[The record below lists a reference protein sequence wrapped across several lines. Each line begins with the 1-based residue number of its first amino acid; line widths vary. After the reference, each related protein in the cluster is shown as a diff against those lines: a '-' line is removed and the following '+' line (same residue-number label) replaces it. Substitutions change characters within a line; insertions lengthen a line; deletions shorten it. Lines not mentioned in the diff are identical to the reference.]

1 MQTPCSHP
9 RPSIFQE
16 TKMLNLSRR
25 WTNTTM
31 LAPKHPPESISSLR
45 TIKSSLSR
53 MASASRE
60 SLVSVR
66 CMLFAPSIGTL
77 HMNTRQLAQYL
88 GSKRRLSKTT
98 ILNMTTYRSQSVP
111 RHMFVV
117 LRLKEG
123 QKECWLRLDRRAEVP
138 LNASLLFPT
147 PAKDD
152 VCHILFSFPCT
163 SSDG

>member
-1 MQTPCSHP
+1 MDDLSSRVANLGIIEEEEDANALQPSSPQYIPGDEDVESITTLDEYYDARSQT
-9 RPSIFQE
+9 
-16 TKMLNLSRR
+16 SR
-25 WTNTTM
+25 
-31 LAPKHPPESISSLR
+31 ISSLR

-117 LRLKEG
+117 LQLKEG
-123 QKECWLRLDRRAEVP
+123 HEECWQIGRAHV
-138 LNASLLFPT
+138 
-147 PAKDD
+147 
-152 VCHILFSFPCT
+152 
-163 SSDG
+163 